1 MKKLFA
7 IVFVA
12 VIGWGCS
19 GSKTATNT
27 SLPEKMELGW
37 MQRSDFMKPAYPSFP
52 GNYDTVHISD
62 NFVEM
67 IKILHAR
74 VDIVVVMGT
83 WCGDSKR
90 EVPRFLKIADLAS
103 ISPSQIKFYGVDRTK
118 KSPDGITEKYHIERV
133 PTFIFLKNEQELG
146 RIVESP
152 VHSLEEDMLSILAD
166 AQGK

>member
-1 MKKLFA
+1 MKQCVVMIFLA
-7 IVFVA
+7 LIA
-12 VIGWGCS
+12 GGCS

-27 SLPEKMELGW
+27 SSPEKTELGW
-37 MQRSDFMKPAYPSFP
+37 MERSDFMKPAYPEFS

-62 NFVEM
+62 NFIDM
-67 IKILHAR
+67 IRVLHGG

-90 EVPRFLKIADLAS
+90 EVPRFLKIVDLAS
-103 ISPSQIKFYGVDRTK
+103 IPPQQIKFYGVDRTK
-118 KSPDGITEKYHIERV
+118 KSSDGITQKYNIERV
-133 PTFIFLKNEQELG
+133 PTFIFFKNDNEVG

-152 VHSLEEDMLSILAD
+152 RHSLEEDVLSILAD